1 MTNSNKVTAAQ
12 LSRTEIF
19 LQFFTEIKPG
29 EGTTA
34 ILMFANVFLI
44 LCAYYFIKPLRE
56 GWIAVSDISGL
67 SKMEVK
73 AYSSFFQ
80 AFFLLFIV
88 GLFGKLSDQ
97 LQRSVLVTR
106 TTLFCISNMV
116 IFWFLQPN
124 LFFKSLPFSGIIFYL
139 WVGMFGVFVVAQF
152 WTFCADIYNDE
163 AGKRLL
169 PMIAIGATSGAAFG
183 SQIVDVLVGN
193 GIIPSEAL
201 LLAGTVPLFV
211 SIALTRIVDSRQS
224 KQTGAV
230 IYASDEQQ
238 RCAPASEPASDKR
251 RNAPDDSLKKNKQ
264 QGLGFLLNG
273 AKLVFKSR
281 FLLAIALLT
290 LLNNWVN
297 TNGENL
303 LFRVV
308 EENLAEQAMQQAI
321 VEPRSVLEFTRDGTT
336 AFYGNFFFWVNVVA
350 MLLQAV
356 VASRLLK
363 YGGFGAIILILPII
377 AMASY
382 TVMALVPILLIVK
395 IMKVAEDSTD
405 YSINNTARHVLWL
418 PVDSAS
424 KFHGKPAIDTLY
436 VRMGDGLAALTVLI
450 GVQFLAISTVQFF
463 VFNIFLV
470 FFWLYFAVM
479 LISERSKLL

>member
-1 MTNSNKVTAAQ
+1 MKNSNKVTVAQ

-19 LQFFTEIKPG
+19 LRFFTEIKPG
-29 EGTTA
+29 ESTTA

-56 GWIAVSDISGL
+56 GWIAISDISGL

-80 AFFLLFIV
+80 ALFLLFIV
-88 GLFGKLSDQ
+88 GWFGKLSDQ

-183 SQIVDVLVGN
+183 SEIVDVLVGN

-224 KQTGAV
+224 KQTGAG
-230 IYASDEQQ
+230 IYAPDEQQ
-238 RCAPASEPASDKR
+238 RCAPVSKPASDKR

-308 EENLAEQAMQQAI
+308 QENLAEQAMQQAI
-321 VEPRSVLEFTRDGTT
+321 VEPFSVLEFTRDGTT

-395 IMKVAEDSTD
+395 IMKVAENSTD

-418 PVDSAS
+418 PLDSAS
-424 KFHGKPAIDTLY
+424 KFHGKPAVDTLY

-470 FFWLYFAVM
+470 FLWLYFAVM
-479 LISERSKLL
+479 LIRERSKLL